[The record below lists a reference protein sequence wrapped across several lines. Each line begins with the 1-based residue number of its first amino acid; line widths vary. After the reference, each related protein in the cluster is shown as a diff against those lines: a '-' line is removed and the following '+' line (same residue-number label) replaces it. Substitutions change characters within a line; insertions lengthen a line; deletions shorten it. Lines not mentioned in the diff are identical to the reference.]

1 MARIFHEMRAWLT
14 VCVSF
19 CVRTIH
25 RFWNWYLS
33 WYKSTRWWTKATAA
47 FCTLIFLLVFYVFSV
62 KVNLFW
68 LFGKS
73 PSAYDIMHPE
83 NPEASEIFTADGQLI
98 GKFFDE
104 NRVSVPYDSINPVFF
119 DALIST
125 EDERFYEH
133 FGIDVQG
140 IFAAMKDALSG
151 NARGASTISQQL
163 VKNMFRIRTNYSTGL
178 LGSLPG
184 FSILVKKSKEMII
197 AVQLEAMNDK
207 KDILQMYANTVD
219 FGSNAYGIKIAA
231 KTYFNTTPSQL
242 KTEEAA
248 VLVGLLKATSTYN
261 PRLHPEKSLERRNV
275 VLDNMCRLGKLSRS
289 ACDSLKRLPIKLDYS
304 VESAYDGGVLY
315 FRAPLLEYIRE
326 KCPDLDPYTDGLK
339 IYTTLD
345 SKMQRFAEEAVNEQM
360 RSLQDKFVRHW
371 QGVGDP
377 WRDASGRVLP
387 DFIENIARKTSQYKV
402 LAKKFNG
409 VEDSIFKYLEIPH
422 KVHVFDYD
430 GGRDVEMSTMDSI
443 RYMVKFLHT
452 GFVTM
457 EPQTGYVRSYV
468 GDIDF
473 DTWKYDKVQAQRQPG
488 STFKLFVYAEAM
500 EQGLTPRDTRLD
512 AQVRMEVYD
521 KQKDTTTIWQPH
533 NANGVITY
541 AQLPLRS
548 AFATSVNTIAVN
560 LGQEVG
566 IGNVIKRAKAMG
578 VRSPLREI
586 PSLPLGACDVN
597 LFEMVNAYG
606 TVANEGRQV
615 EPVLVEKI
623 VDRNGKVVFTPEVK
637 DTIAMSYRAA
647 FYMQQML
654 KAGTTD
660 PGGTS
665 MALAN
670 HRYMGKYRGKIDFGG
685 KTGTSNNH
693 SDAWFIG
700 VTPRLVG
707 GAWVGSEYRS
717 IHFRTGALGQGSRTA
732 LPIFGLFM
740 NKVLSDSSLAARYM
754 CLYPKPKEEIDP
766 QTYEYV
772 NFNPADTIPAL
783 DVETM
788 NIVDLQ
794 REGEEISLDDMHAPA
809 ASDTA
814 AVKKNA
820 APSADEGE
828 NRDDG
833 GNVSGNE
840 GEDGN

>member
-1 MARIFHEMRAWLT
+1 MARIFHEMRAWST

-47 FCTLIFLLVFYVFSV
+47 FCTLIFLLVIYVFSV

-606 TVANEGRQV
+606 TVANDGRQV
-615 EPVLVEKI
+615 ELPDQWLS
-623 VDRNGKVVFTPEVK
+623 NGFVFEVRKPKHAVEVK
-637 DTIAMSYRAA
+637 FYGNSETYLKPDGSYAM
-647 FYMQQML
+647 
-654 KAGTTD
+654 
-660 PGGTS
+660 
-665 MALAN
+665 
-670 HRYMGKYRGKIDFGG
+670 
-685 KTGTSNNH
+685 
-693 SDAWFIG
+693 
-700 VTPRLVG
+700 RLVN
-707 GAWVGSEYRS
+707 ARS
-717 IHFRTGALGQGSRTA
+717 IRAVPYDLTVVGYKNGEANLLRLWSA
-732 LPIFGLFM
+732 EPSEENLPTDCSF
-740 NKVLSDSSLAARYM
+740 NEYLSTLKELSYG
-754 CLYPKPKEEIDP
+754 LYPDDSTEHGRLLRLRQQYFLVSAGLQSAINSEIGH
-766 QTYEYV
+766 YG
-772 NFNPADTIPAL
+772 NL
-783 DVETM
+783 DHFTLFT
-788 NIVDLQ
+788 NL
-794 REGEEISLDDMHAPA
+794 
-809 ASDTA
+809 
-814 AVKKNA
+814 NA
-820 APSADEGE
+820 KFLT
-828 NRDDG
+828 
-833 GNVSGNE
+833 
-840 GEDGN
+840 